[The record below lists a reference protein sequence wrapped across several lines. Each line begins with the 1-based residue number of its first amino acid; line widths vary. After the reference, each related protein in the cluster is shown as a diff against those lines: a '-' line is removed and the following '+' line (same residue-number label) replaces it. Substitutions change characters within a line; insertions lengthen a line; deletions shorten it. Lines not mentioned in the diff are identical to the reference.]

1 MASLEGKVILLTGGA
16 SGIGLAT
23 AKLLAARGASLSIAD
38 VTENVASVIAK
49 EIPST
54 DKVKIIARRV
64 DITDRSAVRAFVDA
78 TLKEHNR
85 IDGCANIAGVIG
97 KNMGAA
103 RIWDLENSEYDFI
116 MGVNSGGL
124 FNCLAEEL
132 KPGILSEGASIVN
145 VASIL
150 SLRGL
155 GNAAAYVASKHAAQ
169 GLTKAAALDAAHR
182 KIRVNCVAP

>member
-23 AKLLAARGASLSIAD
+23 AKLLAARGASLSIGD
-38 VTENVASVIAK
+38 VIEGVSSVIAS

-54 DKVKIIARRV
+54 DKAKVTARRV
-64 DITDRSAVRAFVDA
+64 DITNRSAVRDFIEA
-78 TLKEHNR
+78 TLKDHGR

-97 KNMGAA
+97 KNMGVA

-132 KPGILSEGASIVN
+132 KPGILGEGASIVN

-155 GNAAAYVASKHAAQ
+155 ENAAAYVSSKHAAQ
-169 GLTKAAALDAAHR
+169 GLTKAAAVDAAHR
-182 KIRVNCVAP
+182 NIRVNCVAP